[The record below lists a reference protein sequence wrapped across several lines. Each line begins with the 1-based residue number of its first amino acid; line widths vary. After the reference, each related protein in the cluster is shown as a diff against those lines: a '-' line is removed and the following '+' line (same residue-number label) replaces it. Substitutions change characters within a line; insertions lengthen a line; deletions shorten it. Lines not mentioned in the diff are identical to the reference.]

1 MIQTSIEP
9 SLPLSII
16 ILCYIATG
24 ALVLILLLLFIMNSR
39 LSALSAKLSRSSRP
53 TKPETY
59 EAYEAYEAS
68 QTKIESPNV
77 AEKHDTGEAPA
88 GTHFEEFL
96 NEDRERRKLTKKEKF
111 KAYREWRTEKGL
123 NWSK

>member
-59 EAYEAYEAS
+59 EAYEAS

-111 KAYREWRTEKGL
+111 KAYREWRKEKGL

>member
-9 SLPLSII
+9 SFPLSII

-59 EAYEAYEAS
+59 EAS
-68 QTKIESPNV
+68 QTKIESPDV
-77 AEKHDTGEAPA
+77 DEKHDTGEVPA

-111 KAYREWRTEKGL
+111 KAYRAWRTEKGL

>member
-53 TKPETY
+53 TKPET
-59 EAYEAYEAS
+59 YEAYEAS

>member
-59 EAYEAYEAS
+59 ETYEAS

>member
-9 SLPLSII
+9 SFPLSII

-53 TKPETY
+53 TKPET
-59 EAYEAYEAS
+59 YEAYEAS